1 MSASTT
7 PAMKAGTPVIQQVLA
22 RVHHSPDGRPVT
34 GADLADIA
42 DRKLVE
48 NALRTLT
55 DRGDVLRIIPGYFTK
70 PLPSAFEA
78 RRRTLIRLV
87 GAAVAHNGHIAVPD
101 GATAAFELGLI
112 SQAPILAR
120 FLTTAEER
128 TFAIGR
134 VRVTFVNAGPWWF
147 LLHDRPAGE
156 VIRALGWAGPS
167 RVATTWQVLS
177 GSVPRDVLDEVEAQ
191 ARRLPP
197 WMAAVLSTQAV
208 SDASELP
215 SGCQDSH
222 PR

>member
-22 RVHHSPDGRPVT
+22 RVLQSPDGRPVT
-34 GADLADIA
+34 GYDLADIA

-48 NALRTLT
+48 NALRALV
-55 DRGDVLRIIPGYFTK
+55 DRGDVLRVLPGFFTK

-78 RRRTLIRLV
+78 RRRTLNRLV
-87 GAAVAHNGHIAVPD
+87 GAAVAEIGHVAVPD

-156 VIRALGWAGPS
+156 VVRALGWAGPS
-167 RVATTWQVLS
+167 RVAATWLVLC
-177 GSVPRDVLDEVEAQ
+177 GSVPRDVLNEVEAE
-191 ARRLPP
+191 ARRLPS
-197 WMAAVLSTQAV
+197 WMAAVFSTQAV
-208 SDASELP
+208 SDASEVP
-215 SGCQDSH
+215 SSRQDSH